1 MGKPTTTT
9 TTTKSSPASASAS
22 ASASAAKT
30 SKPKEPKEPKVS
42 KVVKKPTPEVEQTS
56 TPVVETSAPV
66 EATNEVVE
74 SVSTD
79 MTSVLETRFA
89 ALGAKLSQM
98 SNDIGAIKKEYAE
111 VGRLMSKEMK
121 ISRKLSEAKMKR
133 AGNRAPAGFIK
144 PTLIGDELA
153 KFLGAPIGTE
163 MARTAVTK
171 QITKYVKSND
181 LQDPTNGRTIIPDAA
196 LAKLLKISKNDE
208 LTYFN
213 LQRYLAP
220 HFPSSTAN
228 TAAATA
234 TAAAV

>member
-1 MGKPTTTT
+1 MGKPTT

-22 ASASAAKT
+22 VSASASATKA
-30 SKPKEPKEPKVS
+30 SKSKAS
-42 KVVKKPTPEVEQTS
+42 KVVKKPTTEVEETS
-56 TPVVETSAPV
+56 TPAVETSAPV

-234 TAAAV
+234 AV

>member
-1 MGKPTTTT
+1 MGKPT

-22 ASASAAKT
+22 VSASASATKA
-30 SKPKEPKEPKVS
+30 SKSKAS
-42 KVVKKPTPEVEQTS
+42 KVVKKPTTEVEETS
-56 TPVVETSAPV
+56 TPAVETSAPV

-74 SVSTD
+74 SSSTD

-234 TAAAV
+234 AATAAV

>member
-1 MGKPTTTT
+1 MGKPT
-9 TTTKSSPASASAS
+9 TTTKSSPASASVSAS
-22 ASASAAKT
+22 VSASAAKT
-30 SKPKEPKEPKVS
+30 SKSKVS
-42 KVVKKPTPEVEQTS
+42 KVVKKQPTAEVEETS
-56 TPVVETSAPV
+56 TPAVETSAPV

-228 TAAATA
+228 TAAA
-234 TAAAV
+234 AAV

>member
-1 MGKPTTTT
+1 MGKPT

-22 ASASAAKT
+22 ASVSASASATKA
-30 SKPKEPKEPKVS
+30 SKSKAS
-42 KVVKKPTPEVEQTS
+42 KVVKKPTTEVEETS
-56 TPVVETSAPV
+56 TPAVETSAPV

-234 TAAAV
+234 AATAAV

>member
-9 TTTKSSPASASAS
+9 TTTTKSSPSTTKSATANT
-22 ASASAAKT
+22 AAVK
-30 SKPKEPKEPKVS
+30 KS
-42 KVVKKPTPEVEQTS
+42 KVVKKQPTPEVEQTT
-56 TPVVETSAPV
+56 TPVVETSTPV

-74 SVSTD
+74 SASID

-234 TAAAV
+234 TAAAAAAV

>member
-1 MGKPTTTT
+1 MGKPTTT

-22 ASASAAKT
+22 VSASAAKT
-30 SKPKEPKEPKVS
+30 SKPKEPKVS
-42 KVVKKPTPEVEQTS
+42 KVVKKPTTEVEQTT
-56 TPVVETSAPV
+56 TPAVETSAPV

-74 SVSTD
+74 SSSTD

>member
-9 TTTKSSPASASAS
+9 TTAKSSPASV
-22 ASASAAKT
+22 SASAAKT
-30 SKPKEPKEPKVS
+30 SKSKVS
-42 KVVKKPTPEVEQTS
+42 KVVKKQPTAEVEETS
-56 TPVVETSAPV
+56 TPAVETSAPV

-234 TAAAV
+234 AATAAV

>member
-9 TTTKSSPASASAS
+9 TTAKSSPASV
-22 ASASAAKT
+22 SASAAKT
-30 SKPKEPKEPKVS
+30 SKSKVS
-42 KVVKKPTPEVEQTS
+42 KVVKKQPTAEVEETS
-56 TPVVETSAPV
+56 TPAVETSAPV

-228 TAAATA
+228 TAAA
-234 TAAAV
+234 AAV

>member
-1 MGKPTTTT
+1 MGKPTT
-9 TTTKSSPASASAS
+9 TTTKSSPASASVSVS
-22 ASASAAKT
+22 ASASAAKA
-30 SKPKEPKEPKVS
+30 SKPKVS
-42 KVVKKPTPEVEQTS
+42 KVVKKPTTEVEQTT
-56 TPVVETSAPV
+56 TPAVETSAPV

-74 SVSTD
+74 SSSTD

-234 TAAAV
+234 TAAAAAV

>member
-1 MGKPTTTT
+1 MGKPTTT
-9 TTTKSSPASASAS
+9 TTTKSSPASVSAS
-22 ASASAAKT
+22 ASATKA
-30 SKPKEPKEPKVS
+30 SKPKVS
-42 KVVKKPTPEVEQTS
+42 KVVKKPTTEVEQTT
-56 TPVVETSAPV
+56 TPAVETSAPV

-234 TAAAV
+234 AAAAV

>member
-9 TTTKSSPASASAS
+9 TTTTKSSPSTTKSATANT
-22 ASASAAKT
+22 AAVK
-30 SKPKEPKEPKVS
+30 KS
-42 KVVKKPTPEVEQTS
+42 KVVKKQPTPEVEQTT
-56 TPVVETSAPV
+56 TPVVETSTPV

-74 SVSTD
+74 SASID

-234 TAAAV
+234 AAAV